1 MYDIEKFT
9 LLCNDGEMLVENF
22 HLENVFLSN
31 ICVNS
36 QTVRNVSFKN
46 STLINGFFL
55 SAVFENCDFRN
66 TDLSGAQLPFSRFV
80 ECTFDKNT
88 VFDRSIIS
96 GSEFINCHYNDLALF
111 SSENMPSQYEL
122 VSFTSVINKTTDLG
136 FDLFEETLNDLS
148 KVFNNNPLLTV
159 YRQPINN
166 EDESGVTYIIQS
178 SGKFT
183 LSKQCAFNHHKHVC
197 FYQYLNDSLFA
208 DIVYIPSW
216 HRSNEY
222 IPSWH
227 GFNEAVIQLISRLP
241 LKLSVNNQRVRL
253 CSDILIADELG
264 ANPLETQF
272 KNIDFSNIEFTNC
285 KFKGVFINCNFYH
298 ASFTNC
304 DFSQAALKNCVFDE
318 NTFTDI
324 KPDKHGVIEFLI
336 AKQAQ
341 TQIEISTRY
350 FVVSYAYTL
359 NSVNTMTTSGIIT
372 EQGMFNLASLK
383 NKLSEIK
390 QGNTNFA
397 LMFYNEM
404 TKDDFNDMFA
414 SDKNNIIMLR

>member
-1 MYDIEKFT
+1 MPLMYDVEKFT
-9 LLCNDGEMLVENF
+9 SLCNEGEMLVENF

-31 ICVNS
+31 ICINS
-36 QTVRNVSFKN
+36 QTVRNISFKN
-46 STLINGFFL
+46 STFINGFFL
-55 SAVFENCDFRN
+55 SGVFENCDFRN

-80 ECTFDKNT
+80 GCTFDKNT
-88 VFDRSIIS
+88 VFDRSVIS

-111 SSENMPSQYEL
+111 SLENMPSQYEL
-122 VSFTSVINKTTDLG
+122 VSFTSVINKTTNLG

-148 KVFNNNPLLTV
+148 EVFNNNPLLTV

-166 EDESGVTYIIQS
+166 EDESGVNYIIQS
-178 SGKFT
+178 NSKFT

-216 HRSNEY
+216 H
-222 IPSWH
+222 
-227 GFNEAVIQLISRLP
+227 GFNEAVIQLVSRLP
-241 LKLSVNNQRVRL
+241 LKLSVNNERVRL
-253 CSDILIADELG
+253 CSDIIIADELS

-285 KFKGVFINCNFYH
+285 KFKGIFINCDFYH

-304 DFSQAALKNCVFDE
+304 DFSQAVLKNCLFDG
-318 NTFTDI
+318 NKFTDI
-324 KPDKHGVIEFLI
+324 KSDKQRVIELLVS
-336 AKQAQ
+336 KQAQ

-350 FVVSYAYTL
+350 FVVSYCYTL
-359 NSVNTMTTSGIIT
+359 NGVNTMTTSGIIT

>member
-1 MYDIEKFT
+1 MYDVEKFT
-9 LLCNDGEMLVENF
+9 SLCNEGEMLVENF

-31 ICVNS
+31 ICINS
-36 QTVRNVSFKN
+36 QTVRNISFKN
-46 STLINGFFL
+46 STFINGFFL
-55 SAVFENCDFRN
+55 SGVFENCDFRN

-80 ECTFDKNT
+80 GCTFDKNT
-88 VFDRSIIS
+88 VFDRSVIS

-111 SSENMPSQYEL
+111 SLENMPSQYEL
-122 VSFTSVINKTTDLG
+122 VSFTSVINKTTNLG

-148 KVFNNNPLLTV
+148 EVFNNNPLLTV

-166 EDESGVTYIIQS
+166 EDESGVNYIIQS
-178 SGKFT
+178 NSKFT
-183 LSKQCAFNHHKHVC
+183 LSKHCAFNHHKHVC

-216 HRSNEY
+216 H
-222 IPSWH
+222 
-227 GFNEAVIQLISRLP
+227 GFNEAVIQLVSRLP
-241 LKLSVNNQRVRL
+241 LKLSVNNERVRL
-253 CSDILIADELG
+253 CSDIIIADELS

-285 KFKGVFINCNFYH
+285 KFKGIFINCDFYH

-304 DFSQAALKNCVFDE
+304 DFSQAVLKNCLFDG
-318 NTFTDI
+318 NKFTDI
-324 KPDKHGVIEFLI
+324 KSDKQRVIELLVS
-336 AKQAQ
+336 KQAQ

-350 FVVSYAYTL
+350 FVVSYCYTL
-359 NSVNTMTTSGIIT
+359 NGVNTMTTSGIIT